1 MHKFSSVHFI
11 MDASASTKP
20 DADISN
26 LYGFFLKIDDSSYTA
41 PIKQKS
47 TVTKYTKLPDFDFD
61 SKASWAPHSYTL
73 QPRLRRIITL
83 ENDDN
88 ILTGHRSLKSHFTG
102 PPRIMAAPAAPNH
115 TKRKIVT
122 ITEDD
127 ENDLHLKFSKE
138 KKPFPVK
145 TSNRA
150 VVADFKEKQ
159 SPNRTTSRLTNST
172 KYSKEVKTSAKT
184 NSAHNKK
191 EVIAPAQSYRNRNT
205 NSSSLDNSKA
215 RNVKDKEK
223 ETSRKNLNPTSKNS
237 VSKNCVAPSESEK
250 EVTNLKHMLY
260 DNLKSKS
267 VTYKRPVEKPK
278 TNKLPY
284 LQNKSKVGFI
294 KDVPNKERSP
304 TVIHVPLDEKYKKK
318 DKKSATVPYVAPLK
332 TTVDCCIE
340 TDDIVHYKDAD
351 VSTDPMPTTMHRD
364 TDMED
369 FEINTITRCE
379 STIQTDPNKLTFD
392 SLEIPNVSL
401 TKDKCEPK
409 EDPRTLDST
418 SLPNLKVPPL
428 KIVPHNEEVNSSD
441 ISICQSASYII
452 SHATLTYTTKQKF
465 NFQIVG
471 SDEEVKPTL
480 PPSPLNYPVNVVSVF
495 KNEFKNKNVSES
507 ESSDDSYNKKETTQE
522 EEYLNRLNDLK
533 TLNCSY
539 VFNKLMKPSDIIS
552 TIRVN
557 NGLLQNDY
565 ICEQFQRELNFI
577 DSFFESLQYLES
589 CSLSDKCY
597 PENKVENFVNN
608 SVLFDST
615 FDVKNSE
622 YDNFLS
628 KLENGANIDDTET
641 MASKSL
647 CLLNLLIRD
656 EQRRAKNLLFVLK
669 MREDALKDFTKSQ
682 ILWLEKKKKH
692 DNTDISTLK
701 KKQRGALLKL
711 QHECGEM
718 QRMRK
723 ALLTLSEKRKVAL
736 MKTKK
741 NIELKLKNN
750 VDVEQ
755 IILGKRKLK
764 RSSSFDRNAAPLK
777 CFDLSSSGCEEST
790 TSKVTSDAS
799 IIPAEVHDSVVSVL
813 SAEKYVQTSDTPGA
827 VLMDHATDTAAE
839 NFVVV
844 DGGYLNILFH
854 NLTLPQIFSSGK
866 QYEVNEE
873 ALRNIVHSA
882 NSHNT
887 TNLSGSDVVEKL
899 MDQIKNKESDRSSS
913 SPSTAR
919 SLIEEFDQYY
929 KDLHEDQKSPP
940 SSPDHESDHSSK
952 VYEIKDTS
960 VQSMDN
966 KSEILEDR
974 CSQTTSTLTFKSDTT
989 CRVNELSSPPSVEH
1003 SCVCEVV
1010 SVESQCSIDKEPVL
1024 TSQTPTG
1031 PLPVPVGAAA
1041 VVDSQPPD
1049 VPTCLP
1055 PKSTASSAS
1064 ISETDSVSSQPLCGS
1079 VSSLTTL
1086 TAPVHVEAEELRRQQ
1101 LEIEREIKALEQQQC
1116 RLLVVRE
1123 IPDKPPPP
1131 YTPPTETRVPKPP
1144 RMFTPDENLEEKVE
1158 KHIMDPGGSMSD
1170 QSEAFNVFVQDFCQE
1185 SLERHKHEHSDKPW
1199 DACNLLPQKPP
1210 VEVHELVEKTT
1221 SELKE
1226 VLTSVPPTTVSGVSS
1241 RRSDHIDDILF
1252 AEWRRCEPE
1261 WTALHADEAIVK
1273 NQIFESIFQKI
1284 LTDTVDEYKKTVQC
1298 EVATPD

>member
-20 DADISN
+20 DADIN
-26 LYGFFLKIDDSSYTA
+26 NMYGFFLKIDDSNYTA

-61 SKASWAPHSYTL
+61 SKVSWPAHSYTL

-83 ENDDN
+83 EDDDGL
-88 ILTGHRSLKSHFTG
+88 LTTGSISLKSHSTG
-102 PPRIMAAPAAPNH
+102 PPKTMAAPAAPPAPAAPSYPN
-115 TKRKIVT
+115 RKIVT

-127 ENDLHLKFSKE
+127 ENDLHPKFSKD
-138 KKPFPVK
+138 KKSYIVK
-145 TSNRA
+145 QAHRS
-150 VVADFKEKQ
+150 VVADIKEKPQ
-159 SPNRTTSRLTNST
+159 SPSRTTSRLTNST
-172 KYSKEVKTSAKT
+172 KYSREVKTSAKT
-184 NSAHNKK
+184 SSAYNKK
-191 EVIAPAQSYRNRNT
+191 EVVATAQSHRTRNST
-205 NSSSLDNSKA
+205 SPSPDNK
-215 RNVKDKEK
+215 VKNLKEKEKEK
-223 ETSRKNLNPTSKNS
+223 ETPRRNLNATSKIS
-237 VSKNCVAPSESEK
+237 VSKNFVAPSESEK
-250 EVTNLKHMLY
+250 EISKIKHMLY

-267 VTYKRPVEKPK
+267 ATYKRPVEKPK

-284 LQNKSKVGFI
+284 LQNKPKVSFT
-294 KDVPNKERSP
+294 KDVINKERP
-304 TVIHVPLDEKYKKK
+304 LTVIHVPLDEKYKKK
-318 DKKSATVPYVAPLK
+318 DKKSATVPHVAPVV

-340 TDDIVHYKDAD
+340 TDDIVRYKDAD
-351 VSTDPMPTTMHRD
+351 VCTDPMPTALHRD
-364 TDMED
+364 TEMED

-379 STIQTDPNKLTFD
+379 STMQTEPHRLTFD

-409 EDPRTLDST
+409 EDPRPLNSK
-418 SLPNLKVPPL
+418 SLPNLEVPPL
-428 KIVPHNEEVNSSD
+428 KIVPHNEEVSCSNTGF
-441 ISICQSASYII
+441 CQSTPSYII

-471 SDEEVKPTL
+471 SDDEVNPTL
-480 PPSPLNYPVNVVSVF
+480 PPSPLDYPMSVVSVF
-495 KNEFKNKNVSES
+495 KNELKNKNVNES
-507 ESSDDSYNKKETTQE
+507 ESSDDSYNKKDTTKE
-522 EEYLNRLNDLK
+522 EEYLNHLNELK

-557 NGLLQNDY
+557 NGLLHNDY

-597 PENKVENFVNN
+597 SENKVENFVNN

-755 IILGKRKLK
+755 IILGKKKLK

-790 TSKVTSDAS
+790 TSKVNSDAS
-799 IIPAEVHDSVVSVL
+799 LLPVEVHGSAVSVL
-813 SAEKYVQTSDTPGA
+813 SAEKYVQTNDTPGT

-873 ALRNIVHSA
+873 ALKNIVHSA
-882 NSHNT
+882 NNHNT
-887 TNLSGSDVVEKL
+887 NMSGSDVVEKL
-899 MDQIKNKESDRSSS
+899 MDQIKNKDSDRSS

-929 KDLHEDQKSPP
+929 KDLQEDQKSPP
-940 SSPDHESDHSSK
+940 SSPDHDSDQSSK

-960 VQSMDN
+960 VQSVDV
-966 KSEILEDR
+966 KPEILEER
-974 CSQTTSTLTFKSDTT
+974 CSQTISTQDVIS
-989 CRVNELSSPPSVEH
+989 SSPSLEH
-1003 SCVCEVV
+1003 SCDCEVA
-1010 SVESQCSIDKEPVL
+1010 SVESQCALDKEPVL

-1049 VPTCLP
+1049 VPTWLP
-1055 PKSTASSAS
+1055 PKSTASSA
-1064 ISETDSVSSQPLCGS
+1064 SETDSVSSQPLCGT
-1079 VSSLTTL
+1079 VSALTTL

-1131 YTPPTETRVPKPP
+1131 YTPPTETRAPKPP

-1158 KHIMDPGGSMSD
+1158 KHITDPDGSVSD
-1170 QSEAFNVFVQDFCQE
+1170 LSEAFNVFVQDFCQE
-1185 SLERHKHEHSDKPW
+1185 SLVRHRHEQSDKPW

-1210 VEVHELVEKTT
+1210 VEVQELVEKTT
-1221 SELKE
+1221 SELKD

-1284 LTDTVDEYKKTVQC
+1284 LTDTIDEYKKTVQC
-1298 EVATPD
+1298 EVVATD

>member
-26 LYGFFLKIDDSSYTA
+26 MYGFFLKIDDSNYAA
-41 PIKQKS
+41 PMQKS

-61 SKASWAPHSYTL
+61 SKVSWPAHSYTL

-83 ENDDN
+83 EDDDGL
-88 ILTGHRSLKSHFTG
+88 LTGNSSLKSHLTG
-102 PPRIMAAPAAPNH
+102 PPRMMATPAAPNY
-115 TKRKIVT
+115 TNRKIVT

-127 ENDLHLKFSKE
+127 ENDLHPKFSKN
-138 KKPFPVK
+138 KKPHPAK
-145 TSNRA
+145 TANRA
-150 VVADFKEKQ
+150 VVADIKEKPP
-159 SPNRTTSRLTNST
+159 SPSRTTSRFSNST
-172 KYSKEVKTSAKT
+172 KYSKEVKTCAKV
-184 NSAHNKK
+184 NSAYNKK
-191 EVIAPAQSYRNRNT
+191 EVVATVQSHRNRKS
-205 NSSSLDNSKA
+205 NSPSPDNNKA
-215 RNVKDKEK
+215 KNVKEK
-223 ETSRKNLNPTSKNS
+223 ETSRRNLNATSKIS
-237 VSKNCVAPSESEK
+237 VSKNHVAPSESDK
-250 EVTNLKHMLY
+250 ELTKIKHMLY

-267 VTYKRPVEKPK
+267 ATCKRTVEKPK

-284 LQNKSKVGFI
+284 LQNRSKAAFT
-294 KDVPNKERSP
+294 KDVPNKERAL
-304 TVIHVPLDEKYKKK
+304 TVIHVPLDDKYKKK
-318 DKKSATVPYVAPLK
+318 DKKSATVPYVDPVIA
-332 TTVDCCIE
+332 TVDCCIE
-340 TDDIVHYKDAD
+340 TDDIVQYKDAD
-351 VSTDPMPTTMHRD
+351 VSTDPMPTPIHRD
-364 TDMED
+364 TAMED

-379 STIQTDPNKLTFD
+379 STMQTDPNKLTFD

-409 EDPRTLDST
+409 EDPKVVNST

-428 KIVPHNEEVNSSD
+428 KIVPHNEEANSSD
-441 ISICQSASYII
+441 TSFCQSASFII

-471 SDEEVKPTL
+471 SDDEVKPTL
-480 PPSPLNYPVNVVSVF
+480 PPSPLDYPVSVVSVF
-495 KNEFKNKNVSES
+495 KNELKNKHVNES
-507 ESSDDSYNKKETTQE
+507 ESLDDSYNKKETTKE
-522 EEYLNRLNDLK
+522 EEYLNRLNELK

-557 NGLLQNDY
+557 NGLLHNDY

-597 PENKVENFVNN
+597 SENKVENFVNN
-608 SVLFDST
+608 SALFDST

-755 IILGKRKLK
+755 IILGKKKLK

-790 TSKVTSDAS
+790 TSKVISDAS
-799 IIPAEVHDSVVSVL
+799 LIPVEVHGSAVSVL
-813 SAEKYVQTSDTPGA
+813 SAEKYVQTSDTTTL
-827 VLMDHATDTAAE
+827 LMDHATDTAAE

-887 TNLSGSDVVEKL
+887 NMSGSDVVEKL
-899 MDQIKNKESDRSSS
+899 MDQIKNKDSDRSS

-929 KDLHEDQKSPP
+929 KDLQEDQKSPP
-940 SSPDHESDHSSK
+940 SSPDHDSDHSSK

-960 VQSMDN
+960 VQSVVVKLDN
-966 KSEILEDR
+966 LEER
-974 CSQTTSTLTFKSDTT
+974 CSQTISTQDVS
-989 CRVNELSSPPSVEH
+989 SSPSLEH
-1003 SCVCEVV
+1003 SCVCEVA
-1010 SVESQCSIDKEPVL
+1010 SVESQCSLDKEPVL

-1049 VPTCLP
+1049 VPTWLP

-1064 ISETDSVSSQPLCGS
+1064 ISETDSVSSQSLCGS

-1131 YTPPTETRVPKPP
+1131 YTPPTETRAPKPP

-1158 KHIMDPGGSMSD
+1158 RHITDPEGSMSD
-1170 QSEAFNVFVQDFCQE
+1170 PSEAFNVFVHNFCQE
-1185 SLERHKHEHSDKPW
+1185 SLERHKHEQSDKPW

-1210 VEVHELVEKTT
+1210 VEIQELVEKTT
-1221 SELKE
+1221 TELKD

-1284 LTDTVDEYKKTVQC
+1284 LTDTIDEYKKTVQC
-1298 EVATPD
+1298 EVVATD